1 MNAEGRCRLM
11 YRRHIRAR
19 LRWYVRRTRKFVYH
33 NVLHADDPPHR
44 LALGAAIGMFVA
56 FTPAVGF
63 QMMINF
69 FLAWLLRANK
79 MIGLPIVWIT
89 NPATLVPI
97 YYSCYVVGR
106 TMLGWEAVHRDWWAR
121 LAQPPPGWWAT
132 VAFYWSRLIEI
143 AAPLWLGC
151 SVIGLL
157 LAYPT
162 YYGLYY
168 IVRNYRLRKW
178 GQLLPP
184 TFDGPVKFDVHQR
197 LPEAETSSTVE

>member
-1 MNAEGRCRLM
+1 M

-19 LRWYVRRTRKFVYH
+19 FRLYLRRARKFIYH

-44 LALGAAIGMFVA
+44 LALGAAIGVFVA
-56 FTPAVGF
+56 FTPTVGL
-63 QMMINF
+63 QMMITV

-79 MIGLPIVWIT
+79 VIGLPVVWIS
-89 NPATLVPI
+89 NPATLVPM

-106 TMLGWEAVHRDWWAR
+106 SMLGWEPVADDWWSH
-121 LAQPPPGWWAT
+121 LAHPPPGWWAT
-132 VAFYWSRLIEI
+132 VTFYWSRLVEI
-143 AAPLWLGC
+143 AAPLWLGG
-151 SVIGLL
+151 VVVGLL

-168 IVRNYRLRKW
+168 LIRTYRLKRW

-184 TFDGPVKFDVHQR
+184 SYERAQER
-197 LPEAETSSTVE
+197 NQQEQETAAGRGEDSSSPQKP

>member
-1 MNAEGRCRLM
+1 M
-11 YRRHIRAR
+11 
-19 LRWYVRRTRKFVYH
+19 YH

-44 LALGAAIGMFVA
+44 LALGGAIGMFVA

-79 MIGLPIVWIT
+79 VIGLPIVWIT
-89 NPATLVPI
+89 NPATIVPI
-97 YYSCYVVGR
+97 YYFCYVVGR
-106 TMLGWEAVHRDWWAR
+106 SMLGWEAVHRDWWTR

-184 TFDGPVKFDVHQR
+184 TFGKTVKIDGHEP
-197 LPEAETSSTVE
+197 LSEAEPAATVDSSTPESGKSVSPS